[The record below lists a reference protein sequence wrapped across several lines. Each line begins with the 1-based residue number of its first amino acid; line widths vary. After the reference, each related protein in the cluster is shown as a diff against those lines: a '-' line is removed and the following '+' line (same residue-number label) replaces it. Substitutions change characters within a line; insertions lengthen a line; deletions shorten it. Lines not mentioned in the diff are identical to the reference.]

1 MHSAREDILL
11 RNVSRR
17 EIMEYLD
24 RLGFKQLEPD
34 KSFWLGDLELRLSET
49 CKSELCAIRIDET
62 SMEIEGPGDQVVA
75 LKGKIRFHFLRA
87 GG

>member
-17 EIMEYLD
+17 EILEYLD
-24 RLGFKQLEPD
+24 RLGFKQPEPG
-34 KSFWLGDLELRLSET
+34 KIYLSGDIKLRLSET
-49 CKSELCAIRIDET
+49 CKSKLCAIRIDET
-62 SMEIEGPGDQVVA
+62 SMEIEGPGDQAVA
-75 LKGKIRFHFLRA
+75 LKEKIRFHFLRA

>member
-17 EIMEYLD
+17 EILEYLD
-24 RLGFKQLEPD
+24 RLGFKQPGPD
-34 KSFWLGDLELRLSET
+34 KPYLSGDIELRLSET

-62 SMEIEGPGDQVVA
+62 TLWLEGPEDQVLS
-75 LKGKIRFHFLRA
+75 LKAKIRVHFLRA

>member
-1 MHSAREDILL
+1 MCCTKEDILL

-17 EIMEYLD
+17 EILEYLD
-24 RLGFKQLEPD
+24 RLGFKQSE
-34 KSFWLGDLELRLSET
+34 LGMPYMSGDIKLRLSET

-62 SMEIEGPGDQVVA
+62 SMEIEGPRDQVVA
-75 LKGKIRFHFLRA
+75 LKEKIRFHFLRA